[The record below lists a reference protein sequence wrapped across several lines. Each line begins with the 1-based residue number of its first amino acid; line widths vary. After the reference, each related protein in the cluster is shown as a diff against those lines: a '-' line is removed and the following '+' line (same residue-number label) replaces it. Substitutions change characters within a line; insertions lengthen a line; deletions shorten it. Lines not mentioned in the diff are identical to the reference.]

1 MPNPLNILMVI
12 PSLPVGGAEW
22 AFVRLANAL
31 ATNHRVTAYVPY
43 RCDSSPAVINALKN
57 VGIRSLPIPH
67 PLVHSLLYKLTLM
80 LDRLVPSYDLE
91 QRIHSWVLRSMH
103 RIGQFDVINPHLRGA
118 ALMVCKAFEE
128 STVPIVETDH
138 GDYALLR
145 SDGKHPQWLSLLMK
159 RVDAVVCPSRHNSE
173 LLSTFPWHL
182 DFQRTIIPNSM
193 PAAIAVAPRTD
204 PTFTFGMVAR
214 GIPEK
219 GWEEAIAAFRMARDQ
234 LAKPMRLVLVG
245 GGSHLDKLRA
255 TCGTD
260 EPILFAG
267 MQDRPADWISSFDVG
282 LLPSYFAAESLP
294 CSVIEYLTLG
304 KPVIATSVGGIPD
317 MLETAD
323 GKCGILVPLHRST
336 KRADV
341 QALASAMVKLA
352 QDDAFRLNAS
362 LNASKASLRYD
373 AVACAQA
380 CADFFRR
387 TIDRLR
393 FATLPSQSFTA
404 RLKATRI

>member
-1 MPNPLNILMVI
+1 MSQPLRILMVI

-31 ATNHRVTAYVPY
+31 AIHHNVTAYVPY

-57 VGIRSLPIPH
+57 VAIRSLPLPH
-67 PLVHSLLYKLTLM
+67 AFFHSLLYKLTLL
-80 LDRLVPSYDLE
+80 LDRVAPSYNLE
-91 QRIHSWVLRSMH
+91 QRIHSWVLTSLH
-103 RIGQFDVINPHLRGA
+103 RVEQFDVINPHLRGA
-118 ALMVCKAFEE
+118 AVMVCKAFEE

-193 PAAIAVAPRTD
+193 PAAIAAAPRTD

-219 GWEEAIAAFRMARDQ
+219 GWDEAIEAFRIARNQ
-234 LAKPMRLVLVG
+234 SAKPMRLVLVG

-255 TCGTD
+255 TCGSD
-260 EPILFAG
+260 ESILFAG
-267 MQDRPADWISSFDVG
+267 LQDRPADWVSSFDVG

-317 MLETAD
+317 MLDTSE
-323 GKCGILVPLHRST
+323 GKCGFLVPLNRST

-341 QALASAMVKLA
+341 QELASAMMTLA
-352 QDDAFRLNAS
+352 DDDALRLNMS
-362 LNASKASLRYD
+362 LAASKASLRYD
-373 AVACAQA
+373 AATCAWA

-387 TIDRLR
+387 VCHRLH
-393 FATLPSQSFTA
+393 FTA
-404 RLKATRI
+404 ATQPFPFKALSGT